1 MKKKV
6 TKQKLYEALI
16 LYSYMYAESPEIVDE
31 AKHLEEAGYDVFNMT
46 FDELRM
52 ARAVLGL
59 DLNIPDKQP
68 FDKLGFD
75 YFAQITGFV
84 FNISREELLDMYF
97 SVLNDYPDMVDFTN
111 TEQAGFMYDVFLDQI
126 TNDRYVCKRLGSYL
140 FRHAEKCDWYPR
152 FLSIA
157 YGLGMFDNDIYLS
170 EMLEMKKKHP
180 LKEM

>member
-1 MKKKV
+1 MKRKV

-16 LYSYMYAESPEIVDE
+16 LYSYMYAEAPAIVDE
-31 AKHLEEAGYDVFNMT
+31 SVRLEDAGYDVFNMT
-46 FDELRM
+46 FDEFRM

-84 FNISREELLDMYF
+84 FEISQEKLLDMYF
-97 SVLNDYPDMVDFTN
+97 SVLNGYPDMVDFTDAG
-111 TEQAGFMYDVFLDQI
+111 QAGFMYDVFLDQI
-126 TNDRYVCKRLGSYL
+126 NKDRYNCQRLGSYL
-140 FRHAEKCDWYPR
+140 FRHAENCDWYPK

-157 YGLGMFDNDIYLS
+157 YGLGMFDNDVSLDEI
-170 EMLEMKKKHP
+170 LEMKKKHP
-180 LKEM
+180 RNGD